1 MILSERMRRYGT
13 SLDMPGDHGVTA
25 TINIFAN
32 EVEALEAKVRIL
44 EGTVK
49 LCSDDLAKMRES
61 MEEWREVAKLS
72 PVDNRRRYD

>member
-1 MILSERMRRYGT
+1 MDGTLS
-13 SLDMPGDHGVTA
+13 
-25 TINIFAN
+25 N
-32 EVEALEAKVRIL
+32 EVRFRAKVKDHVPPHELLVWAGEIEKLEAKVRIL
-44 EGTVK
+44 GGTVK